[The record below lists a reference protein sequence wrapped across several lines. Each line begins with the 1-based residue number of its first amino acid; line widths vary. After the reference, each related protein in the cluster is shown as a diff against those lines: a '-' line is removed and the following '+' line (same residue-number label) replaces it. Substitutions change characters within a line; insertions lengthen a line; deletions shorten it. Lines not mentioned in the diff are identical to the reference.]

1 MNDNRNQNNGQP
13 NQQGQGQNADES
25 AKYFQSERDKLYAE
39 NQQLKKYEKLG
50 KFIESRPDAQRAVAN
65 SIKRGPGRPPNK
77 PMPRKPVL
85 KKPQNFDPW
94 EAYNEPTSESYKYR
108 HAEMQQAA
116 TAASQKVVNST
127 VGKQMAQM
135 KQGQA
140 MDKLTLQL
148 KDRGMNDEQIK
159 SFIAFSSKN
168 PAEYG
173 IDGVIKMWQSVGGQ
187 QTVQPQSP
195 LDNVRNTQ
203 STPASGGILQGQD
216 FKTKSSEDSMWEGIV
231 NAGGVGNK
239 LP

>member
-1 MNDNRNQNNGQP
+1 MNDNRNHNNGQP
-13 NQQGQGQNADES
+13 NQQGQGNAGDS

-65 SIKRGPGRPPNK
+65 TIKRGPGRPRKK
-77 PMPRKPVL
+77 PMPNRPRRVAKP
-85 KKPQNFDPW
+85 KNFDPW
-94 EAYNEPTSESYKYR
+94 EAYNEPTSASYKYR
-108 HAEMQQAA
+108 MAEMQQAA
-116 TAASQKVVNST
+116 AQTSAKMINST

-140 MDKLTLQL
+140 MDKLTKQLQ
-148 KDRGMNDEQIK
+148 DRGMNDEQIK
-159 SFIAFSSKN
+159 SFIQFSSKN

-173 IDGVIKMWQSVGGQ
+173 LDGVISMWQSVGGQ
-187 QTVQPQSP
+187 SVQPPSP

-203 STPASGGILQGQD
+203 NTPATGGILQGQD
-216 FKTKSSEDSMWEGIV
+216 FKTRSSDDQMWEGIK

>member
-1 MNDNRNQNNGQP
+1 MNNNGNQNNGQP
-13 NQQGQGQNADES
+13 NGQGQNAEQS

-65 SIKRGPGRPPNK
+65 TIKRGPAKK
-77 PMPRKPVL
+77 PMPRKRPAL
-85 KKPQNFDPW
+85 RKPKNFDPW
-94 EAYNEPTSESYKYR
+94 EAYNEPTSASYKYR
-108 HAEMQQAA
+108 QAEMAQTAA
-116 TAASQKVVNST
+116 AASQKVVNST
-127 VGKQMAQM
+127 VGRQMAQM

-140 MDKLTLQL
+140 MDKLTQQL

-159 SFIAFSSKN
+159 SFMAFSSQN
-168 PAEYG
+168 PAQYG

-187 QTVQPQSP
+187 QAVQPQSP

-216 FKTKSSEDSMWEGIV
+216 FQTKSSEDSMWEGIV
-231 NAGGVGNK
+231 NAGGVGNQ